1 MFLDGI
7 VRSDLSNGNI
17 IIKKSLKETYPG
29 IKHHI
34 HELLGSVNIESRLFM
49 DNYASLLKLIGH
61 LQFFPYS
68 FFKE

>member
-17 IIKKSLKETYPG
+17 IIKKSLKDTYPG
-29 IKHHI
+29 IKHQI
-34 HELLGSVNIESRLFM
+34 QEILGSVKIESRIFM
-49 DNYASLLKLIGH
+49 DNYASLLKLIGT

-68 FFKE
+68 FFEE